1 MIRKM
6 GSDDRPVTTILNKR
20 SSPSLREESFAS
32 EPSISKVSSQNM
44 IKFLC
49 SSERGNTTV
58 SESSSDF
65 EYEPSKSTIRWI
77 TNQPSRLPVVNIFLM
92 SDKIAL
98 PDRTAAVLVSSILQ
112 KAGIM
117 NEANK
122 KSMLLTETKLG
133 ELGKE

>member
-1 MIRKM
+1 M
-6 GSDDRPVTTILNKR
+6 GNGNRLVTAILNKR
-20 SSPSLREESFAS
+20 SSPSLREESFAL
-32 EPSISKVSSQNM
+32 EPSTSGQVRSQSM
-44 IKFLC
+44 IKSLC
-49 SSERGNTTV
+49 SSESGNTTV